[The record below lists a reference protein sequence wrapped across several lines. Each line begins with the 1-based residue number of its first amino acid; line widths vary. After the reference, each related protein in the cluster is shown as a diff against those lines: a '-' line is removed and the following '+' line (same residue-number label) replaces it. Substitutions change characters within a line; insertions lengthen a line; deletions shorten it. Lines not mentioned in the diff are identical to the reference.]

1 MRGNDTS
8 TWASPQIAKLVEE
21 NKEYGLG
28 LHTQAEMEQVFAAL

>member
-8 TWASPQIAKLVEE
+8 TWASPQIGKIVEE

-28 LHTQAEMEQVFAAL
+28 LRTQEEMEHVFAEL